1 MLSSIAREEMSPAR
15 DLIEGVSKKILPYLN
30 LKMTGH
36 SQQPDCSLEKESELS
51 HIQMTDTQKL
61 TSL

>member
-1 MLSSIAREEMSPAR
+1 MSPAR